1 MKKQLNS
8 IPLIIIGLVF
18 VLLIG
23 INWNNYAY
31 VAQNVVWK
39 FQGNADVEAKENI
52 SAILKDNFKFRSAFI
67 DIYGL
72 TKKMLGENIIGK
84 YEYVKDETG
93 IMQHIISAE
102 NYDKSNYVT
111 SMKNFLAML
120 REKNIPCIDVNL
132 PDRGQNFSAADEF
145 EYNCKRYR
153 DVEDKIISLGIDE
166 FNVQERLIDT
176 GIIAHTDF
184 FLHTDIHLTSNAE
197 FLMAKYLTEYL
208 SEKYS
213 ISFPNSDI
221 VYDAA
226 MYDWQNH
233 DFCGNFCGSSGKKYT
248 DIDNFQ
254 TFVPKFETEMKL
266 ILPDGNVR
274 QGDFIDVMI
283 NQYTEDSSYWITNYG
298 QWPTLYYT
306 YENLRYPNA
315 PKLLVLADSMFMRSN
330 TFLALNAARLTV
342 LDPRYI
348 NGNEYVINCSL
359 DDDYDAVIICH
370 TDYFHNNLFLGDKNI
385 PETTIPSNETSY
397 KGMWLDN
404 VNSVDLNTGGYIAG
418 QIPKRLYQDGE
429 TVFFNG
435 WAADFNAGMPLSA
448 FYLKAGDKI
457 VKCQYGIERTSV
469 SDVFQNENLKMTGF
483 NITIP
488 KSYLDDVNKI
498 EFIQVGYD
506 GTYRFETVEYTLI
519 DEDLLEKLY

>member
-1 MKKQLNS
+1 
-8 IPLIIIGLVF
+8 
-18 VLLIG
+18 
-23 INWNNYAY
+23 
-31 VAQNVVWK
+31 
-39 FQGNADVEAKENI
+39 
-52 SAILKDNFKFRSAFI
+52 
-67 DIYGL
+67 
-72 TKKMLGENIIGK
+72 
-84 YEYVKDETG
+84 
-93 IMQHIISAE
+93 
-102 NYDKSNYVT
+102 
-111 SMKNFLAML
+111 
-120 REKNIPCIDVNL
+120 
-132 PDRGQNFSAADEF
+132 
-145 EYNCKRYR
+145 
-153 DVEDKIISLGIDE
+153 
-166 FNVQERLIDT
+166 
-176 GIIAHTDF
+176 
-184 FLHTDIHLTSNAE
+184 
-197 FLMAKYLTEYL
+197 
-208 SEKYS
+208 
-213 ISFPNSDI
+213 
-221 VYDAA
+221 
-226 MYDWQNH
+226 
-233 DFCGNFCGSSGKKYT
+233 
-248 DIDNFQ
+248 
-254 TFVPKFETEMKL
+254 
-266 ILPDGNVR
+266 
-274 QGDFIDVMI
+274 
-283 NQYTEDSSYWITNYG
+283 
-298 QWPTLYYT
+298 
-306 YENLRYPNA
+306 
-315 PKLLVLADSMFMRSN
+315 MFMRSN

-348 NGNEYVINCSL
+348 NGNEYVINCLL

-370 TDYFHNNLFLGDKNI
+370 TDYFNNNLFLGDKNI